1 MIKLWNEGVRDYRIF
16 RYLIVFIPLNNI
28 IKELKKNAIYIYILN
43 LLNQQKKNFTQCQKF
58 GQKLNKLVF

>member
-16 RYLIVFIPLNNI
+16 RYLKVFIPLNNI
-28 IKELKKNAIYIYILN
+28 IKELKKKRYIYILN

>member
-28 IKELKKNAIYIYILN
+28 IKELKKNAIYISIYIE
-43 LLNQQKKNFTQCQKF
+43 FTQSTKEKF
-58 GQKLNKLVF
+58 YTVSEVRSEAK